1 MFDYSKL
8 SGRIKEVYKKQAVFA
23 AAVGM
28 SERTLSLKLNNKRWW
43 TQLEIHNSCN
53 VLGIDYADIPL
64 YFFTQCVQS

>member
-8 SGRIKEVYKKQAVFA
+8 NGRIKEVYKKQAVFA
-23 AAVGM
+23 AAIGL

-53 VLGIDYADIPL
+53 ALGINYVDIPL
-64 YFFTQCVQS
+64 YFFAQEVQD